1 MRTFKEEIRKV
12 LSDVSC
18 DVCGKSTTK
27 DESIGPDFATL
38 EACWGYGSSNDGSK
52 FEVHLCESCF
62 NDVILLLKEKRQ
74 SVLEPF
80 KYPHDHDPLEG
91 YGYGIGGN

>member
-52 FEVHLCESCF
+52 YEIHICELCFDETLDF
-62 NDVILLLKEKRQ
+62 LKQKRK
-74 SVLEPF
+74 SVLGPFSYPFEP
-80 KYPHDHDPLEG
+80 DPLEG
-91 YGYGIGGN
+91 V